1 MALLFPVVFN
11 SQSKCSM
18 QSAAQRREELIDF
31 IVFLRKD
38 DKKSRF
44 VECLGVKQWNTSSA
58 PESTL
63 QYWTVPWKQPIDR
76 SSLLHIPDQTEG
88 ASALYVFTPSVCFCT
103 ESPHMMKAVLFSDHQ
118 KFINDGTKN
127 CYRITH
133 NKKKQILRL
142 CCRLLSHT
150 GRPLIIHLS
159 ITDIT
164 DDIIT
169 CTGTITAGK

>member
-1 MALLFPVVFN
+1 MIKRADLLSVWVWSSEIPHQLLKAHYSIEQCPGN
-11 SQSKCSM
+11 SRS
-18 QSAAQRREELIDF
+18 
-31 IVFLRKD
+31 
-38 DKKSRF
+38 
-44 VECLGVKQWNTSSA
+44 
-58 PESTL
+58 
-63 QYWTVPWKQPIDR
+63 IDR

-88 ASALYVFTPSVCFCT
+88 ASALYVFTPSVCLCT
-103 ESPHMMKAVLFSDHQ
+103 ESPHMMKAVLFSDHH
-118 KFINDGTKN
+118 KFINVTEKADGKKN
-127 CYRITH
+127 CYRTTH

-150 GRPLIIHLS
+150 GRPFIIHLS